1 MGPLTGLRVLEI
13 ASAAPAPFACMMLAD
28 MGAEVLR
35 VDRPLTSPPSELT
48 PDPALDPL
56 GRGRQSICLDLKS
69 EEGRNVVRFLAE
81 SADVLVEGFRPG
93 VMERLG
99 LDPDELLASNPR
111 LVVARMTGWGQ
122 TGPIANLAGHDINYI
137 GIAGALNAI
146 GRAGDPPPPPLN
158 LVGDFGGG
166 GMLLTVGILAA
177 LVERASSGK
186 GQIVDAAMIDGAA
199 LLTASVRGMLAAGTW
214 SDGRGDNLLDGAAP
228 FYATYETAD
237 GRYMSVG
244 CLEPQ
249 FYRLFLKGL
258 DLNADDLPARMD
270 RANWPE
276 LSQRFA
282 RAFKERSRDQWTA
295 TFAGTDACVFPVL
308 SWDEVPEHE
317 QVRTRAGF
325 AEVGDSL
332 QPAPAPR
339 FSRTPSEVSGASPAA
354 GQHTPEAL
362 DGWHLD
368 EVSRDVVA
376 RTSSAS
382 LVQSRLRGA
391 AAAVGGVQ

>member
-28 MGAEVLR
+28 MGADVLR
-35 VDRPLTSPPSELT
+35 VDRPLSSPPSELT

-69 EEGRNVVRFLAE
+69 EEGRAVVRLLAE

-99 LDPDELLASNPR
+99 LAPDDLLASNPR

-122 TGPIANLAGHDINYI
+122 TGPLAGLAGHDINYI
-137 GIAGALNAI
+137 GIAGALNGI
-146 GRAGDPPPPPLN
+146 GLADAPPSPPLN

-177 LVERASSGK
+177 LVERASSGN

-214 SDGRGDNLLDGAAP
+214 VDGRGDNLLDGGAP

-237 GRYMSVG
+237 GGYMSVG

-249 FYRLFLKGL
+249 FYQLFLKGL

-276 LSQRFA
+276 LTKRFA
-282 RAFKERSRDQWTA
+282 RAFKQRSRDQWTA

-308 SWDEVPEHE
+308 SWSEVPEHE
-317 QVRTRAGF
+317 QVRTRRGF
-325 AEVGDSL
+325 AWVGDSL

-339 FSRTPSEVSGASPAA
+339 FSRTPSEVAGASPAA
-354 GQHTPEAL
+354 GQHAMDAL
-362 DGWHLD
+362 RGWKLD
-368 EVSRDVVA
+368 QVSLEVVA
-376 RTSSAS
+376 RTSNAS
-382 LVQSRLRGA
+382 LAHRRHN
-391 AAAVGGVQ
+391 AVAPSGGTVE